1 MAISSG
7 VLRDH
12 IKQRDLVS
20 IWRAK
25 VDSHSQQAFLLAY
38 SEELLLVQY
47 VYDFHLDG
55 YLLLRRRDI
64 SELKLGKTNP
74 FQKKLLEKEGV
85 FEKVDFDFR
94 LPIASFE
101 SFLSSLPSHEI
112 VIVEGEATDPK
123 EFLIGTVSHVSDE
136 VVGVN
141 HFTGVARITKPP
153 EEIKI
158 DQITCCQIRT
168 NYIGFYQRY
177 FERNRQKDD
186 SPSGK
191 PKG

>member
-7 VLRDH
+7 ALKDH

-20 IWRAK
+20 IRRAK
-25 VDSHSQQAFLLAY
+25 VDSRSLQRFLLAY
-38 SEELLLVQY
+38 SENLLLLQY

-55 YLLLRRRDI
+55 YMLLRRRDI
-64 SELKLGKTNP
+64 SELKLGETNP
-74 FQKKLLEKEGV
+74 FQKKLLEEEGV
-85 FEKVDFDFR
+85 LEKVDFDFR

-101 SFLSSLPSHEI
+101 SFLRSLPSHEI
-112 VIVEGEATDPK
+112 VIVEGEATDPR
-123 EFLIGTVSHVSDE
+123 EFLIGTMAHVGDV

-141 HFTGVARITKPP
+141 HFTGIARITGPP
-153 EEIKI
+153 EEIAT

-177 FERNRQKDD
+177 FERNRRKDD

-191 PKG
+191 PKP